1 MTTPPVD
8 EKASG
13 FDRPNSA
20 SSTRTGRAQAVADVP
35 VENGI
40 KEHYGE
46 TQRGLSPRH
55 VQLMAI
61 GGSIGVGIWVGI
73 GSVLV
78 RAGPLS
84 LLLGYIFW
92 GFLFVWPLQLCV
104 AEMIAYLPIRGTIF
118 ELAARY
124 VDPALGFAMGWTY
137 CKWRRRSPICPADI
151 S

>member
-1 MTTPPVD
+1 MSAPQPD
-8 EKASG
+8 EKIALERRTS
-13 FDRPNSA
+13 SA
-20 SSTRTGRAQAVADVP
+20 SSPSGHGGAKVDEAP
-35 VENGI
+35 VDNAIREQW
-40 KEHYGE
+40 GE
-46 TQRGLSPRH
+46 TKRGLSPRH

-73 GSVLV
+73 GNVLM

-92 GFLFVWPLQLCV
+92 GFCFVWPLQLAV
-104 AEMIAYLPIRGTIF
+104 AEMVAYLPIRGTIF

-137 CKWRRRSPICPADI
+137 VSGPWLVARTPRIEC
-151 S
+151 